1 MMFDR
6 AILPHKAATQNAVA
20 ECGWGRVIF
29 GNSFPEVTDF
39 AEALREEE
47 PNCRD
52 IAIYITN
59 PHVLLASAPHELFLD
74 PSHTYRLNRSD
85 YASGNREVP
94 VAIRAL
100 KPGLDVEAA
109 NRIFASRGMVE
120 IRPEYFDE
128 DLERKGI
135 VFLVAEEPHSNEV
148 VGVVM
153 GIDHSKFLGEEDKGS
168 SLWCLAV
175 DPQARQP
182 GLGKALTRRLA
193 EYFWDR
199 GADYMDLTVMHDNDQ
214 AIALYEKLGFKRI
227 QSFTVKRKNT
237 FNEKL
242 FTGSDLG
249 AQLNPY
255 ALIIVNEARRRGIHV
270 EIVDE
275 ESGIFR
281 LSFGGRSLVCRESL
295 SELTNAVAMSI
306 CDNKEI
312 SCRIVSEAGVTVPD
326 QCPVD
331 GSRQQLEDFLAKHG
345 AVVVKPARGEQGR
358 GISVGLTN
366 VDEVEEAIEAARK
379 VSDCVLLEQ
388 YFEGQDLR
396 LVVINY
402 RMVAAAI
409 RKPASVTGDGQ
420 NSIEKLIEAQSRRR
434 QAATGGESR
443 IPLDAETRRIVRV
456 AGYEMDDIL
465 PEGKELAVRKT
476 ANLHTGGTIH
486 DVTDRVHQDLVAAAV
501 NAAKAI
507 DIPVVGIDLMVKSP
521 SWADYVFIE
530 ANERPGLANHEPQP
544 TAARFVDLLFP
555 LSVPTEVRTMQSAR
569 KSGERNR

>member
-1 MMFDR
+1 MYDR

-74 PSHTYRLNRSD
+74 PSHTYRLNRSA
-85 YASGNREVP
+85 YVTAKREPP
-94 VAIRAL
+94 VTIRTL

-120 IRPEYFDE
+120 IRPEFFDE
-128 DLERKGI
+128 DLEQKGI
-135 VFLVAEEPHSNEV
+135 VFLVAEEAHSQEV

-326 QCPVD
+326 QCSVD
-331 GSRQQLEDFLAKHG
+331 GSRKQLEDFLAKHG

-358 GISVGLTN
+358 GISVGLTT

-443 IPLDAETRRIVRV
+443 IPLDAETRRIVRA

-465 PEGKELAVRKT
+465 PEGTELAVRKT

-521 SWADYVFIE
+521 SWTDYVFIE

-569 KSGERNR
+569 KSGEKNR